1 MKQISLFVS
10 GFRGKQ
16 GKVTKREKFLSEMD
30 QVIPWS
36 RLTQVIEPHYPKAG
50 NGRPPIGLEKMLRIY
65 FLQQWRGHLGWYN
78 LSDPAAADA
87 PYDTE
92 TMRRYVGTGWP
103 RAIEHGQ
110 DTLPDEST
118 ICLFRH
124 LLEEHRLPDRIF
136 AEVKALLTERGL
148 MMHQGT
154 IVDATIINAPWS
166 TKNQKKQRDPE
177 MHQTK
182 KGNQWRGH
190 LGWYFGMKAH
200 TGVDKDSG
208 LVHPVAVSAANLHDS
223 QAMDELLHGEETAL
237 WGDSA
242 YQSKERQ
249 QTAEENGLA
258 WHVNVKASRHRALTE
273 KERQQN
279 RARSRARATGWPRA
293 IGEHPYRIVKVLWG
307 HGPRP
312 PRIKVRY
319 KGLLKNALQ
328 FFTLFALANVY
339 HARRKLLPVM
349 G

>member
-10 GFRGKQ
+10 GFRGKP
-16 GKVTKREKFLSEMD
+16 GKITKREKFLGEMD
-30 QVIPWS
+30 QVIPWA
-36 RLTQVIEPHYPKAG
+36 RLVKVIEPSYPKAS
-50 NGRPPIGLEKMLRIY
+50 NGRPPMGLAKMLRIY
-65 FLQQWRGHLGWYN
+65 FLQQWYN
-78 LSDPAAADA
+78 LSDPAAEEAL
-87 PYDTE
+87 YDSE
-92 TMRRYVGTGWP
+92 TMRRFVG
-103 RAIEHGQ
+103 IENGR
-110 DTLPDEST
+110 DTIPDEST

-148 MMHQGT
+148 MMSEGT
-154 IVDATIINAPWS
+154 IVDATIINAPSS
-166 TKNQKKQRDPE
+166 TKNKNKERDPE

-182 KGNQWRGH
+182 KGNQ
-190 LGWYFGMKAH
+190 WYFGMKAH

-208 LVHPVAVSAANLHDS
+208 LVHTVGISAANLHDS

-249 QTAEENGLA
+249 QMAEESGLA
-258 WHVNVKASRHRALTE
+258 WHVNVKASRHRALTDQ
-273 KERQQN
+273 ERVQN
-279 RARSRARATGWPRA
+279 RERSRARA
-293 IGEHPYRIVKVLWG
+293 IVEHPYRIVKVLWG
-307 HGPRP
+307 HT
-312 PRIKVRY
+312 KVRY

>member
-10 GFRGKQ
+10 GFRGKP
-16 GKVTKREKFLSEMD
+16 GKVTKREKFLGEMD
-30 QVIPWS
+30 QVIPWA
-36 RLTQVIEPHYPKAG
+36 RLVKVIEPFYPKAS
-50 NGRPPIGLEKMLRIY
+50 NGRPPMGVEKMLRIY
-65 FLQQWRGHLGWYN
+65 FLQQWYN
-78 LSDPAAADA
+78 LSDPAAEEAL
-87 PYDTE
+87 YDSE
-92 TMRRYVGTGWP
+92 TMRRFVG
-103 RAIEHGQ
+103 IENGR
-110 DTLPDEST
+110 DTIPDEST

-148 MMHQGT
+148 MMNAGT
-154 IVDATIINAPWS
+154 IVDATIINAPSS
-166 TKNQKKQRDPE
+166 TKNKQKERDPE

-182 KGNQWRGH
+182 KGNQ
-190 LGWYFGMKAH
+190 WYFGMKAH

-208 LVHPVAVSAANLHDS
+208 LVHTVAVSAANLHDS
-223 QAMDELLHGEETAL
+223 QAMDELLHGEEKAL

-249 QTAEENGLA
+249 QTAEDNGLT

-279 RARSRARATGWPRA
+279 RERSRARA
-293 IGEHPYRIVKVLWG
+293 IVEHPYRIVKVLWG
-307 HGPRP
+307 HT
-312 PRIKVRY
+312 KVRY

-339 HARRKLLPVM
+339 LARRKLLPS
-349 G
+349 

>member
-1 MKQISLFVS
+1 MKQISLFVT
-10 GFRGKQ
+10 GFRGKV

-36 RLTQVIEPHYPKAG
+36 RLIEVIKSHYPEAG
-50 NGRPPIGLEKMLRIY
+50 NGRPPMGLAKMLRIY
-65 FLQQWRGHLGWYN
+65 FLQQWYN
-78 LSDPAAADA
+78 LSDPAIEEAL
-87 PYDTE
+87 YDSE
-92 TMRRYVGTGWP
+92 TMRQFVG
-103 RAIEHGQ
+103 IENGQ
-110 DTLPDEST
+110 DTIPDEST
-118 ICLFRH
+118 VCLFRH
-124 LLEEHRLPDRIF
+124 LLETHRLPDRIF
-136 AEVKALLTERGL
+136 AEVKALLIERGL

-154 IVDATIINAPWS
+154 IVDATIINAPSS
-166 TKNQKKQRDPE
+166 TKNKQKERDPE

-182 KGNQWRGH
+182 KGNQ
-190 LGWYFGMKAH
+190 WYFGMKAH

-208 LVHPVAVSAANLHDS
+208 LVHTVAISAANLHDS
-223 QAMDELLHGEETAL
+223 QAMDELMHGDEQAV

-249 QTAEENGLA
+249 QTAEDNGIA

-273 KERQQN
+273 AERTQN
-279 RARSRARATGWPRA
+279 RERSRARALV
-293 IGEHPYRIVKVLWG
+293 EHPYRIVKVLWG
-307 HGPRP
+307 HS
-312 PRIKVRY
+312 KVRY

>member
-1 MKQISLFVS
+1 MKQISLFVT
-10 GFRGKQ
+10 GFRGKPD
-16 GKVTKREKFLSEMD
+16 KVTKREKFLSEMD

-36 RLTQVIEPHYPKAG
+36 RLIEVIKPHYPEAG
-50 NGRPPIGLEKMLRIY
+50 NGRPPMGLAKMLRIY
-65 FLQQWRGHLGWYN
+65 FLQQWYN
-78 LSDPAAADA
+78 LSDPAAEEAL
-87 PYDTE
+87 YDSE
-92 TMRRYVGTGWP
+92 TMRRFVG
-103 RAIEHGQ
+103 IENGQ
-110 DTLPDEST
+110 DTIPDEST

-154 IVDATIINAPWS
+154 IVDATIINAPSS
-166 TKNQKKQRDPE
+166 TKNQKKERDPE

-182 KGNQWRGH
+182 KGNQ
-190 LGWYFGMKAH
+190 WYFGMKAH

-208 LVHPVAVSAANLHDS
+208 LVHTVAVSAANLHDS
-223 QAMDELLHGEETAL
+223 QAMDDLLHGQETAL

-273 KERQQN
+273 KERKQN
-279 RARSRARATGWPRA
+279 RKRSRARA
-293 IGEHPYRIVKVLWG
+293 IVEHPYRIVKVLWG
-307 HGPRP
+307 HT
-312 PRIKVRY
+312 KVRY

-339 HARRKLLPVM
+339 HVRRQLLPVM

>member
-1 MKQISLFVS
+1 MKQISLFVT
-10 GFRGKQ
+10 GFRGKPD
-16 GKVTKREKFLSEMD
+16 KVTKREKFLSEMD

-36 RLTQVIEPHYPKAG
+36 RLIEVIKPHYPEAG
-50 NGRPPIGLEKMLRIY
+50 NGRPPMGLAKMLRIY
-65 FLQQWRGHLGWYN
+65 FLQQWYN
-78 LSDPAAADA
+78 LSDPAAEEAL
-87 PYDTE
+87 YDSE
-92 TMRRYVGTGWP
+92 TMRRFVG
-103 RAIEHGQ
+103 IENGQ
-110 DTLPDEST
+110 DTIPDEST

-124 LLEEHRLPDRIF
+124 LLEEHRWPDRIF

-154 IVDATIINAPWS
+154 IVDATIINAPSS
-166 TKNQKKQRDPE
+166 TKNQKKERDPE

-182 KGNQWRGH
+182 KGNQ
-190 LGWYFGMKAH
+190 WYFGMKAH

-208 LVHPVAVSAANLHDS
+208 LVHTVAVSAANLHDS
-223 QAMDELLHGEETAL
+223 QAMDDLLHGQETAL

-273 KERQQN
+273 KERKQN
-279 RARSRARATGWPRA
+279 RKRSRARA
-293 IGEHPYRIVKVLWG
+293 IVEHPYRIVKVLWG
-307 HGPRP
+307 HT
-312 PRIKVRY
+312 KVRY

-339 HARRKLLPVM
+339 HVRRQLLPVM

>member
-36 RLTQVIEPHYPKAG
+36 RLIEVIQPHYPEAG
-50 NGRPPIGLEKMLRIY
+50 NGRPPMGLAKMLRIY
-65 FLQQWRGHLGWYN
+65 FLQQWYN
-78 LSDPAAADA
+78 LSDPAAEEAL
-87 PYDTE
+87 YDSE
-92 TMRRYVGTGWP
+92 TMRRFVG
-103 RAIEHGQ
+103 IEHGQ
-110 DTLPDEST
+110 DTIPDEST

-148 MMHQGT
+148 MMNEGT
-154 IVDATIINAPWS
+154 IVDATIINAPSS
-166 TKNQKKQRDPE
+166 TKNKNKERDPE

-182 KGNQWRGH
+182 KGNQ
-190 LGWYFGMKAH
+190 WYFGMKAH

-208 LVHPVAVSAANLHDS
+208 LVHTVAVSAANLHDS
-223 QAMDELLHGEETAL
+223 QAMDELLHGQETAL

-249 QTAEENGLA
+249 QTAEENGLT
-258 WHVNVKASRHRALTE
+258 WHVNVKASRHRALTDE
-273 KERQQN
+273 ELAQN
-279 RARSRARATGWPRA
+279 RERSRARA
-293 IGEHPYRIVKVLWG
+293 IVEHPYRIVKVLWG
-307 HGPRP
+307 HA
-312 PRIKVRY
+312 KVRY

-339 HARRKLLPVM
+339 HARRRLLPVM

>member
-30 QVIPWS
+30 QVIPWA
-36 RLTQVIEPHYPKAG
+36 RLVKVIEPFYPKAS
-50 NGRPPIGLEKMLRIY
+50 NGRPPMGLAKMLRIY
-65 FLQQWRGHLGWYN
+65 FLQQWYN
-78 LSDPAAADA
+78 LSDPAAEEAL
-87 PYDTE
+87 YDSE
-92 TMRRYVGTGWP
+92 TMRRFVG
-103 RAIEHGQ
+103 IENGR
-110 DTLPDEST
+110 DTIPDEST
-118 ICLFRH
+118 MALGHPVCLFRH

-148 MMHQGT
+148 MMHRGT
-154 IVDATIINAPWS
+154 IVDATIINAPSS
-166 TKNQKKQRDPE
+166 TKNEKKERDPE

-182 KGNQWRGH
+182 KGNQW
-190 LGWYFGMKAH
+190 YFGMKAH
-200 TGVDKDSG
+200 TGVDKESG
-208 LVHPVAVSAANLHDS
+208 LVHTVAISAANLHDS
-223 QAMDELLHGEETAL
+223 QAMDELLHGQETAL

-249 QTAEENGLA
+249 QMAEESGLA

-273 KERQQN
+273 KERKHN
-279 RARSRARATGWPRA
+279 RERSRA
-293 IGEHPYRIVKVLWG
+293 IVEHPYRIVKVLWG
-307 HGPRP
+307 HT
-312 PRIKVRY
+312 KVRY

-339 HARRKLLPVM
+339 HARRKLLPVT

>member
-1 MKQISLFVS
+1 MKQMSLFVS
-10 GFRGKQ
+10 GFRGKPS
-16 GKVTKREKFLSEMD
+16 KVTKREKFLSEMD

-36 RLTQVIEPHYPKAG
+36 RLIDVIKPHYPEAG
-50 NGRPPIGLEKMLRIY
+50 NGRPPMGLQKMLRIY
-65 FLQQWRGHLGWYN
+65 FLQQWYN
-78 LSDPAAADA
+78 LSDPAMEEAL
-87 PYDTE
+87 YDSE
-92 TMRRYVGTGWP
+92 TMRRFVG
-103 RAIEHGQ
+103 IENGQ
-110 DTLPDEST
+110 DTIPDEST
-118 ICLFRH
+118 VCLFRH

-148 MMHQGT
+148 MMHQGS
-154 IVDATIINAPWS
+154 IVDATIINAPSS
-166 TKNQKKQRDPE
+166 TKNQKKERDPE

-182 KGNQWRGH
+182 KGNQ
-190 LGWYFGMKAH
+190 WYFGMKAH

-208 LVHPVAVSAANLHDS
+208 LVHTVGISAANLHDS
-223 QAMDELLHGEETAL
+223 QAMNELLHGQETAL

-279 RARSRARATGWPRA
+279 RERSRARA
-293 IGEHPYRIVKVLWG
+293 IVEHPYRIVKVLWG
-307 HGPRP
+307 HV
-312 PRIKVRY
+312 KVRY

-339 HARRKLLPVM
+339 LVRKKLLPS
-349 G
+349 

>member
-10 GFRGKQ
+10 GFRGKP
-16 GKVTKREKFLSEMD
+16 GKITKREKFLSEMD
-30 QVIPWS
+30 QVIPWA
-36 RLTQVIEPHYPKAG
+36 RLVKVIEPFYPKAS
-50 NGRPPIGLEKMLRIY
+50 NGRPPIGLAKMLRIY
-65 FLQQWRGHLGWYN
+65 FLQQWYN
-78 LSDPAAADA
+78 LSDPAIEEAL
-87 PYDTE
+87 YDSE
-92 TMRRYVGTGWP
+92 TMRRFVG
-103 RAIEHGQ
+103 IENGQ
-110 DTLPDEST
+110 DTIPDEST
-118 ICLFRH
+118 VCLFRH

-154 IVDATIINAPWS
+154 IVDATTINAPSS
-166 TKNQKKQRDPE
+166 TKNKNKERDPE

-182 KGNQWRGH
+182 KGNQW
-190 LGWYFGMKAH
+190 YFGMKAH
-200 TGVDKDSG
+200 TGVDKESG
-208 LVHPVAVSAANLHDS
+208 LVHTVAISAANLHDS
-223 QAMDELLHGEETAL
+223 QAMDELLHGQETAL

-249 QTAEENGLA
+249 QTAEENGFA

-273 KERQQN
+273 KERKHN
-279 RARSRARATGWPRA
+279 RERSRARATGWPRA
-293 IGEHPYRIVKVLWG
+293 IVEHPYRIVKVLWG
-307 HGPRP
+307 HS
-312 PRIKVRY
+312 KVRY

>member
-16 GKVTKREKFLSEMD
+16 GKITKREKFLSEMD

-36 RLTQVIEPHYPKAG
+36 RLIEAIKPHYPEAG
-50 NGRPPIGLEKMLRIY
+50 NGRPPMGVAKMLRIY
-65 FLQQWRGHLGWYN
+65 FLQQWYN
-78 LSDPAAADA
+78 LSDPAIEEAL
-87 PYDTE
+87 YDSE
-92 TMRRYVGTGWP
+92 TMRRFVG
-103 RAIEHGQ
+103 IENGQ
-110 DTLPDEST
+110 DTIPDEST
-118 ICLFRH
+118 VCLFRH

-136 AEVKALLTERGL
+136 AEVKELLSERGL

-154 IVDATIINAPWS
+154 IVDATIINAPSS
-166 TKNQKKQRDPE
+166 TKNQKKERDPE

-182 KGNQWRGH
+182 KGNQ
-190 LGWYFGMKAH
+190 WYFGMKAH

-208 LVHPVAVSAANLHDS
+208 LVHTVGISAANLHDS
-223 QAMDELLHGEETAL
+223 QAMDELLHGQETAL

-258 WHVNVKASRHRALTE
+258 WHVNVKASRHRALTDE
-273 KERQQN
+273 ERAQN
-279 RARSRARATGWPRA
+279 RERSRARA
-293 IGEHPYRIVKVLWG
+293 IVEHPYRIVKVLWG
-307 HGPRP
+307 HS
-312 PRIKVRY
+312 KVRY

-339 HARRKLLPVM
+339 HARRKLLLVM